1 MINQAMSRICH
12 GCNDKDAGQHVVNL
26 HLASVEDV
34 IDKIKS
40 YQFNHAAIYV
50 PKASIKPQV
59 RDVALN
65 SSETESETDSDT
77 ETFQVQRARTQE
89 RFTPKPKTNTPRA
102 EGRSGFRSREE
113 SVVGSMIRRLS
124 SLESEIDEL
133 KNEIRN

>member
-77 ETFQVQRARTQE
+77 ESFQVQRARTQE
-89 RFTPKPKTNTPRA
+89 RITPKPKKFCFK
-102 EGRSGFRSREE
+102 S
-113 SVVGSMIRRLS
+113 
-124 SLESEIDEL
+124 
-133 KNEIRN
+133 